1 MPLMGSFYVG
11 LTGLQTGQNALNTT
25 AHNLSN
31 IDTEGYT
38 RQQTLLA
45 TRRYNTLKKDY
56 QAVSNQEIG
65 LGVLYAAS
73 RQVRDVILDKTFR

>member
-11 LTGLQTGQNALNTT
+11 LSGLQTGQNALNTT

-45 TRRYNTLKKDY
+45 TRRYNTLQKDY
-56 QAVSNQEIG
+56 KSV
-65 LGVLYAAS
+65 
-73 RQVRDVILDKTFR
+73 